1 MPIFTQSVYK
11 LCLIALLTRVPSPS
25 PNLVVADAMMEEVNG
40 DERKGF
46 HAPWF
51 TVPKQHIVNVEHPFI
66 INNVDK
72 GLATLGNPRK
82 LQEVGR
88 SNVTGFSD

>member
-1 MPIFTQSVYK
+1 MLNS
-11 LCLIALLTRVPSPS
+11 LLTKVPSPT
-25 PNLVVADAMMEEVNG
+25 PDLLAADAGMEEVNG
-40 DERKGF
+40 DKRIGY

-51 TVPKQHIVNVEHPFI
+51 TVPKQPIVTVEHPFI

-72 GLATLGNPRK
+72 GLATLGGPRK

-88 SNVTGFSD
+88 LNATGFSV

>member
-1 MPIFTQSVYK
+1 M
-11 LCLIALLTRVPSPS
+11 
-25 PNLVVADAMMEEVNG
+25 VADAEMEEVNG
-40 DERKGF
+40 DKRIGL

-51 TVPKQHIVNVEHPFI
+51 TVPKQPIVNVEHPFI

-72 GLATLGNPRK
+72 GLATLGSPRK

-88 SNVTGFSD
+88 LNTIGFRV

>member
-1 MPIFTQSVYK
+1 MDQR
-11 LCLIALLTRVPSPS
+11 CLIVLLTKVPSPN
-25 PNLVVADAMMEEVNG
+25 PNLLAADSGMEDVNG
-40 DERKGF
+40 DNRIGF

-51 TVPKQHIVNVEHPFI
+51 TVPKQPIVNVEHPFI

-72 GLATLGNPRK
+72 GLATLGSPRK

-88 SNVTGFSD
+88 LNATSFSI

>member
-1 MPIFTQSVYK
+1 M
-11 LCLIALLTRVPSPS
+11 
-25 PNLVVADAMMEEVNG
+25 VADAEMEEVNG
-40 DERKGF
+40 DKRIGF

-51 TVPKQHIVNVEHPFI
+51 TVPKQLIVNVEHPFI

-72 GLATLGNPRK
+72 GLATLGSPRK

-88 SNVTGFSD
+88 LNITGFRV

>member
-1 MPIFTQSVYK
+1 MGQR
-11 LCLIALLTRVPSPS
+11 CLIVLLTKVPSPT
-25 PNLVVADAMMEEVNG
+25 PNLLVADSGMEDVNG
-40 DERKGF
+40 DKRRRF

-51 TVPKQHIVNVEHPFI
+51 TVPKQPIVNVEHPFI

-72 GLATLGNPRK
+72 GLATLGSPLK

-88 SNVTGFSD
+88 LNATGFSV